1 MRKLACSTIVLLVLW
16 APPMFAESTT
26 DTLLAPELLER
37 LTLEG
42 ELRNS
47 LSAASPLQLIPEV
60 TLRPE
65 IEERINELELSVGTE
80 ILIRYRNEAIDFD
93 IEASR
98 LKIYNILRSI
108 STMEGI
114 EYYSASRKRMR
125 TLFAQ
130 SYVIDGPDKQERVPD
145 PKVEEIPAY
154 SRLYIFQKDLTFGG
168 NVYRSEY
175 RYSGQY
181 FLLTNLNTTTM
192 RYFLLPMVKP
202 EQSVTYILLIPAGKE
217 ILFYGVAGAHTMS
230 FFGLE
235 RKRENSFY
243 NRLKAIY
250 GWFTK
255 RVEDSF

>member
-1 MRKLACSTIVLLVLW
+1 MRKLACSTIVLLALW

-47 LSAASPLQLIPEV
+47 LSESSPLKLIPEV
-60 TLRPE
+60 TLRPD

-80 ILIRYRNEAIDFD
+80 VLTLYRNEAIDFD
-93 IEASR
+93 AEGSR
-98 LKIYNILRSI
+98 LKIYTILRSI

-130 SYVIDGPDKQERVPD
+130 SYVIDGPEKLQRIPD
-145 PKVEEIPAY
+145 PLVQEIPAY
-154 SRLYIFQKDLTFGG
+154 TRLYVFQEDLTFGE
-168 NVYRSEY
+168 NVYRWEY

-181 FLLTNLNTTTM
+181 FLVTNRNTTTM

-202 EQSVTYILLIPAGKE
+202 EQSVTYILVIPAGRE
-217 ILFYGVAGAHTMS
+217 ILFYGVTGAHTMS

-235 RKRENSFY
+235 RTREDSFY

-250 GWFTK
+250 GWFTE
-255 RVEDSF
+255 RIADSF

>member
-16 APPMFAESTT
+16 AASNFAESTT
-26 DTLLAPELLER
+26 DTMLAPELLER

-47 LSAASPLQLIPEV
+47 LSEASPLQLIPEV
-60 TLRPE
+60 SIRPE
-65 IEERINELELSVGTE
+65 IEERINELDLSVGTE
-80 ILIRYRNEAIDFD
+80 VLTLYRNEAIDFD
-93 IEASR
+93 AESSR
-98 LKIYNILRSI
+98 IKIYNILRSI

-130 SYVIDGPDKQERVPD
+130 SYVIDEPDKQERIPD
-145 PKVEEIPAY
+145 PVVTAIPTH
-154 SRLYIFQKDLTFGG
+154 SRLYILQEDLTFGE
-168 NVYRSEY
+168 NVYFSEY

-181 FLLTNLNTTTM
+181 FLLTNRNMTTM

-202 EQSVTYILLIPAGKE
+202 EQSVTYVILIPAGKE
-217 ILFYGVAGAHTMS
+217 ILFYGAAGAHTVS
-230 FFGLE
+230 FFGLQ
-235 RKRENSFY
+235 RRREDSFY

-250 GWFTK
+250 GWFTE